1 MKHSIRKRLSIIII
15 FCAVIAVIL
24 SALIIN
30 VTINN
35 TFNKYMEDIQS
46 KRNIR
51 LVEYFQQ
58 VYNRDKNWDSTSGEE
73 MMHEAYMSNYCLT
86 LLDENKKVVWE
97 MNPNDIK
104 YKNHIML
111 NGTEEKGVYTSN
123 TFDINVNEKA
133 VGYILVGQYS
143 SVLLSREDVSFKA
156 EINKGIVFS
165 GVLTLAIVTII
176 SLILS
181 KQFSKPIKAVSN
193 TSVNLSRGH
202 YDSRSNVKSDIEEI
216 RNLTESINSLGEELN
231 SQDLLRKRLISDL
244 SHEIRTPLNVLQ
256 NNLEAMIDG
265 IIPITAA
272 KLNNLNDE
280 VIRFGKLLNNLNTLK
295 QIEGDEIPI
304 KLGLVNMNELLV
316 CVISDF
322 SIEAT
327 EKNIKLIMN
336 KEDKNDFMVLGDYD
350 KLKQVFINLISNG
363 IKFTNANG
371 TVWIDIS
378 CDIDFVIV
386 QIKDNGIG
394 IKKED
399 LSFIFERMYR
409 GDKSR
414 QKIEGSG
421 IGLTIAKKI
430 LTLHSA
436 TIDVESKENKGTTFT
451 VHITKNSEII
461 HKEH

>member
-15 FCAVIAVIL
+15 FCSVVAVLL
-24 SALIIN
+24 SALIVN
-30 VTINN
+30 VTITN

-46 KRNIR
+46 KRNTR

-58 VYNRDKNWDSTSGEE
+58 VYKRDGNWDSTSGEE

-111 NGTEEKGVYTSN
+111 NGTEEKGVYTTS
-123 TFDINVNEKA
+123 TFDINVNEQTI
-133 VGYILVGQYS
+133 GYILVGQYS
-143 SVLLSREDVSFKA
+143 PILLSKEDISFKT

-165 GVLTLAIVTII
+165 GVLTLAIVAII

-181 KQFSKPIKAVSN
+181 KQFSEPIKEVSN
-193 TSVNLSRGH
+193 TSVNLSRGN
-202 YDSRSNVKSDIEEI
+202 YDSRSNIKSNIEEI
-216 RNLTESINSLGEELN
+216 RNLTESINFLGEKLN
-231 SQDLLRKRLISDL
+231 SQDLLRKRLISDI

-265 IIPITAA
+265 IIPVTPD

-280 VIRFGKLLNNLNTLK
+280 VIRFGKLLNKLNTLK
-295 QIEGDEIPI
+295 QIESDEILI
-304 KLGLVNMNELLV
+304 NLGLVNMDELLSA
-316 CVISDF
+316 VISDF
-322 SIEAT
+322 SIEAVD
-327 EKNIKLIMN
+327 KNIKLVMN
-336 KEDKNDFMVLGDYD
+336 KEEKKDFIVLGDYD

-363 IKFTNANG
+363 IKFTNVNG
-371 TVWIDIS
+371 TVWTNIS
-378 CDIDFVIV
+378 SDGDSVII

-414 QKIEGSG
+414 HKIEGSG

-436 TIDVESKENKGTTFT
+436 TIDVESKENKGTIFT
-451 VHITKNSEII
+451 VCISKNSEII
-461 HKEH
+461 